1 MTNPWL
7 ILGDF
12 NSILSADDK
21 RGGVPFN
28 RSRHKSFIDTV
39 EVCGLSDLR
48 FDGPRFTWSRN
59 RVLVRLDRALVNNSW
74 LAAFPESHVVHAHK
88 LKSDHRPIFVRP
100 SNQVFRSIDKPFR
113 FMSAWFTHNSF
124 LFFLSKKWPKG
135 SLLPTALQSFAKDLR
150 HWNKHVFGNIFR
162 RKARLTNKLKE
173 AEHRSAL
180 NPSAANLETE
190 NDARI
195 KLEAVLWQEES
206 LWLQKSRAKW
216 LVEGD
221 RNTNF
226 FHSATIRRRAF
237 NRITRL
243 QDLNG
248 NWVESQPELQSL
260 ATKFF
265 EEFYKSNGLPPAR
278 LHGFSACISS
288 AEADALDRVLCQREV
303 YEAIKTM
310 GPLKAPGKDGFS
322 PIFYQR
328 CWETVGKDFTDFV
341 VACFRDPALIKEMN
355 ETLITLIPKV
365 PKPTT
370 MNDFRPISLCNVA
383 YKSLTKCIA
392 NRVKNL
398 MGKLTHPS
406 QTSFVPGRHITDN
419 IIIVQEAVHSLRTK
433 KTGIP
438 GMIVK
443 VDLSKAYDKIEWE
456 FVNDTLRHAGFPVH
470 LRDVIMNCISTP
482 TFQVL
487 WNGSCS
493 ASFTPSRGLRQGCP
507 LSPYL
512 FTLCIERLSQM
523 ITSAVTFD
531 YWKPIRL
538 VRNGEPL
545 SHIFFAD
552 DLVFFG
558 HASVTQA
565 RVFMDIIE
573 RFCTASGQSIN
584 KSKSRVFFS
593 AGMNRNTSRS
603 ITDIMGIRATQDL
616 GHYLGVPLLHGRITR
631 NTYEFLLTRLDDK
644 LAGWKANTLS
654 LAGRVTL
661 ASSVLNSIP
670 SYVMQTTALPGY
682 ICEGIDRK
690 IRNFIWGSTNG
701 VRKIHNINWEMVCRP
716 KNLGGLGLRSAREL
730 NRAFLMKLV
739 WGVLSRP
746 DELWVKVLA
755 SKYLKHTNTGWVPAR
770 KTGLSPVWR
779 EMLKVWNYVEDGLQ
793 WSIRDGKGTRF
804 WLDKWVND
812 GTVLIDQALNIT
824 RIDPT
829 LTVSDCCNSDG
840 TWNMD
845 LLHATL
851 LPSAIPLVV
860 GMQPPKLTSGA
871 DRLVWGLEENGVFS
885 IKTAYLILK
894 DLNMD
899 GGDYDWRLAW
909 RWKGPNRIK
918 HFIWLVFHNRIL
930 TNEERNRR
938 HLTNQVVCPRCSIHS
953 ESLSHVI
960 RDCCFAL
967 QVWENVLPNL
977 ITDGDSSLDFK
988 QWWREKLADDTSS
1001 ISVGVTAWV
1010 IWKARNNLI
1019 FEGIKDSV
1027 DAIANKCRYWI
1038 NLILTSWKANQLGR
1052 EAPGLARQALLVAWR
1067 PGDEGWSTLN
1077 TDGSRHHSTRSTAIG
1092 GVLRDSDGR
1101 FARAFCA
1108 NIGDCSI
1115 TRAELKAII
1124 EGMRMA
1130 WDLGVDKLHIQTDS
1144 STAVSTLLSTV
1155 DQTHQHFL
1163 LLLEYQ
1169 DLLSR
1174 PWQVRITHVF
1184 REANQ
1189 AADYMAN
1196 RGHSFDFGT
1205 FFFDSPDP
1213 SLCNWLRY
1221 DQFGV
1226 ALPRFVRSNN

>member
-1 MTNPWL
+1 
-7 ILGDF
+7 
-12 NSILSADDK
+12 
-21 RGGVPFN
+21 
-28 RSRHKSFIDTV
+28 
-39 EVCGLSDLR
+39 
-48 FDGPRFTWSRN
+48 
-59 RVLVRLDRALVNNSW
+59 
-74 LAAFPESHVVHAHK
+74 
-88 LKSDHRPIFVRP
+88 
-100 SNQVFRSIDKPFR
+100 
-113 FMSAWFTHNSF
+113 
-124 LFFLSKKWPKG
+124 
-135 SLLPTALQSFAKDLR
+135 
-150 HWNKHVFGNIFR
+150 
-162 RKARLTNKLKE
+162 
-173 AEHRSAL
+173 
-180 NPSAANLETE
+180 
-190 NDARI
+190 
-195 KLEAVLWQEES
+195 
-206 LWLQKSRAKW
+206 
-216 LVEGD
+216 
-221 RNTNF
+221 
-226 FHSATIRRRAF
+226 
-237 NRITRL
+237 
-243 QDLNG
+243 
-248 NWVESQPELQSL
+248 
-260 ATKFF
+260 
-265 EEFYKSNGLPPAR
+265 
-278 LHGFSACISS
+278 
-288 AEADALDRVLCQREV
+288 
-303 YEAIKTM
+303 
-310 GPLKAPGKDGFS
+310 
-322 PIFYQR
+322 
-328 CWETVGKDFTDFV
+328 
-341 VACFRDPALIKEMN
+341 
-355 ETLITLIPKV
+355 
-365 PKPTT
+365 
-370 MNDFRPISLCNVA
+370 
-383 YKSLTKCIA
+383 
-392 NRVKNL
+392 
-398 MGKLTHPS
+398 
-406 QTSFVPGRHITDN
+406 
-419 IIIVQEAVHSLRTK
+419 
-433 KTGIP
+433 
-438 GMIVK
+438 
-443 VDLSKAYDKIEWE
+443 
-456 FVNDTLRHAGFPVH
+456 
-470 LRDVIMNCISTP
+470 
-482 TFQVL
+482 
-487 WNGSCS
+487 
-493 ASFTPSRGLRQGCP
+493 
-507 LSPYL
+507 
-512 FTLCIERLSQM
+512 
-523 ITSAVTFD
+523 
-531 YWKPIRL
+531 
-538 VRNGEPL
+538 
-545 SHIFFAD
+545 
-552 DLVFFG
+552 
-558 HASVTQA
+558 
-565 RVFMDIIE
+565 
-573 RFCTASGQSIN
+573 
-584 KSKSRVFFS
+584 
-593 AGMNRNTSRS
+593 
-603 ITDIMGIRATQDL
+603 MGIRATQDL

>member
-1 MTNPWL
+1 
-7 ILGDF
+7 
-12 NSILSADDK
+12 
-21 RGGVPFN
+21 
-28 RSRHKSFIDTV
+28 
-39 EVCGLSDLR
+39 
-48 FDGPRFTWSRN
+48 
-59 RVLVRLDRALVNNSW
+59 
-74 LAAFPESHVVHAHK
+74 
-88 LKSDHRPIFVRP
+88 
-100 SNQVFRSIDKPFR
+100 
-113 FMSAWFTHNSF
+113 
-124 LFFLSKKWPKG
+124 
-135 SLLPTALQSFAKDLR
+135 
-150 HWNKHVFGNIFR
+150 
-162 RKARLTNKLKE
+162 
-173 AEHRSAL
+173 
-180 NPSAANLETE
+180 
-190 NDARI
+190 
-195 KLEAVLWQEES
+195 
-206 LWLQKSRAKW
+206 
-216 LVEGD
+216 
-221 RNTNF
+221 
-226 FHSATIRRRAF
+226 
-237 NRITRL
+237 
-243 QDLNG
+243 
-248 NWVESQPELQSL
+248 
-260 ATKFF
+260 
-265 EEFYKSNGLPPAR
+265 
-278 LHGFSACISS
+278 
-288 AEADALDRVLCQREV
+288 
-303 YEAIKTM
+303 
-310 GPLKAPGKDGFS
+310 
-322 PIFYQR
+322 
-328 CWETVGKDFTDFV
+328 
-341 VACFRDPALIKEMN
+341 
-355 ETLITLIPKV
+355 
-365 PKPTT
+365 
-370 MNDFRPISLCNVA
+370 
-383 YKSLTKCIA
+383 
-392 NRVKNL
+392 
-398 MGKLTHPS
+398 
-406 QTSFVPGRHITDN
+406 
-419 IIIVQEAVHSLRTK
+419 
-433 KTGIP
+433 
-438 GMIVK
+438 
-443 VDLSKAYDKIEWE
+443 
-456 FVNDTLRHAGFPVH
+456 
-470 LRDVIMNCISTP
+470 
-482 TFQVL
+482 
-487 WNGSCS
+487 
-493 ASFTPSRGLRQGCP
+493 
-507 LSPYL
+507 
-512 FTLCIERLSQM
+512 
-523 ITSAVTFD
+523 
-531 YWKPIRL
+531 
-538 VRNGEPL
+538 
-545 SHIFFAD
+545 
-552 DLVFFG
+552 
-558 HASVTQA
+558 
-565 RVFMDIIE
+565 
-573 RFCTASGQSIN
+573 
-584 KSKSRVFFS
+584 
-593 AGMNRNTSRS
+593 
-603 ITDIMGIRATQDL
+603 MGIRATQDL

-770 KTGLSPVWR
+770 KS
-779 EMLKVWNYVEDGLQ
+779 
-793 WSIRDGKGTRF
+793 
-804 WLDKWVND
+804 
-812 GTVLIDQALNIT
+812 
-824 RIDPT
+824 
-829 LTVSDCCNSDG
+829 
-840 TWNMD
+840 
-845 LLHATL
+845 
-851 LPSAIPLVV
+851 
-860 GMQPPKLTSGA
+860 MQPPKLTSGA

-960 RDCCFAL
+960 RDCYFAL

-977 ITDGDSSLDFK
+977 ITDGDRSLDFK